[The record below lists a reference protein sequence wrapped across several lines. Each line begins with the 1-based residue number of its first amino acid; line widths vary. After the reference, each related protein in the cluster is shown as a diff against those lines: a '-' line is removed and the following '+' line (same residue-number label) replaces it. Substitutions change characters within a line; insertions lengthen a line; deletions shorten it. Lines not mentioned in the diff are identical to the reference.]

1 MVDILRHQLNSG
13 LHLIAEPVAGA
24 QSLAMS
30 MLMPAG
36 VCAEPSDRQ
45 GVVAVLAE
53 MLTRG
58 AGDRDAK
65 AHCEALDQLGVQ
77 RSTDVYVHHLQLS
90 ATMLGQQ
97 LAGALPLLIDMI
109 RRPRLESASLE
120 PCRTLALQSIA
131 SLDDEP
137 QDRTF
142 IHLRRQH
149 VPEPFGR
156 STLGQR
162 EHVEAVTIDD
172 VRQHWRRH
180 FVPRPAVLAFAGQ
193 FDWPQLKDLVEQQL
207 GDWTG
212 HVALPSPT
220 AQSPRG
226 YLHDSADSTQVHIGL
241 AYDAVA
247 EPHPDSVLQRVANS
261 VLTGGMS
268 ARLFTEI
275 RERHGL
281 CYAVYSQ
288 YASDRDRGVMLA
300 YAGTT
305 TPRAQQTLDLL
316 IAELHRLAEGV
327 TASEFDRAVVGM
339 KSSLVMQGE
348 STSARATAI
357 AVDQTVLGEPRTLAE
372 RAAEIDAVDL
382 DRLNGFL
389 REHRPGPMTIVT
401 IGPTALKLESTETA
415 LT

>member
-1 MVDILRHQLNSG
+1 MVEILRHQLNNG

-24 QSLAMS
+24 ASLAMS
-30 MLMPAG
+30 MLVPAG
-36 VCAEPSDRQ
+36 VCSEPADRQ

-58 AGDRDAK
+58 AGDLDAK
-65 AHCEALDQLGVQ
+65 AHCETLDQLGVQ
-77 RSTDVYVHHLQLS
+77 RNTDVYVHHLQLS
-90 ATMLGQQ
+90 ATMLGRQ
-97 LAGALPLLIDMI
+97 LPAALPLLLDMI
-109 RRPRLESASLE
+109 RRPRLDKSSLE
-120 PCRTLALQSIA
+120 PCRTLALQTIA

-162 EHVEAVTIDD
+162 EHVAALTLDD
-172 VRQHWRRH
+172 IRQHWQQH
-180 FVPRPAVLAFAGQ
+180 FVPQPAVLAFAGK
-193 FDWPQLKDLVEQQL
+193 FDWPKLKDLVEQQL

-212 HVALPSPT
+212 AVDHPEVSAPP
-220 AQSPRG
+220 PRG
-226 YLHDSADSTQVHIGL
+226 YLHDAADSTQVHIGL
-241 AYDAVA
+241 AYDAVP
-247 EPHPDSVLQRVANS
+247 EPHPDSVVQRVANA
-261 VLTGGMS
+261 VLSGGMS

-275 RERHGL
+275 REKHGL

-288 YASDRDRGVMLA
+288 YAGDRDRGVMLA

-316 IAELHRLAEGV
+316 IAELQRLADGV
-327 TASEFDRAVVGM
+327 DAEEFARAVVGM
-339 KSSLVMQGE
+339 KASLVMQGE
-348 STSARATAI
+348 STAARATAI
-357 AVDQTVLGEPRTLAE
+357 AVDQAVLGEPRTLDDRE
-372 RAAEIDAVDL
+372 TEIDGVDS
-382 DRLNGFL
+382 DRLNTFL
-389 REHRPGPMTIVT
+389 QAHRPGPMTVVT
-401 IGPTALKLESTETA
+401 IGPKALKLESTETA